1 MRSYHYLT
9 PEQIA
14 EYYVT
19 FKGGPRSLPKT
30 ATALHLDVLAYL
42 RTHGLGHRTDDAVD
56 VAIAAHEI
64 TQQAQAQAAPD
75 PSEFEANVRE
85 GTTADDESLR
95 RAEELMLAG
104 QVAQMS
110 PQEYAANRER
120 LGVSQNLGD
129 FLGGSAR

>member
-64 TQQAQAQAAPD
+64 TQQAQAAPD

-95 RAEELMLAG
+95 RMDELMLAG

-110 PQEYAANRER
+110 QAEYAANRER
-120 LGVSQNLGD
+120 LGVTQSLGS
-129 FLGGSAR
+129 FLGGRE